1 VSSNFRLRAA
11 SWIVGWAIQVSN
23 FEDLSKKKFQTLS
36 VFFLRS
42 NFECFGGILVHT
54 GKHKLY
60 SCLFT

>member
-36 VFFLRS
+36 AFF
-42 NFECFGGILVHT
+42 FAI
-54 GKHKLY
+54 KL
-60 SCLFT
+60 